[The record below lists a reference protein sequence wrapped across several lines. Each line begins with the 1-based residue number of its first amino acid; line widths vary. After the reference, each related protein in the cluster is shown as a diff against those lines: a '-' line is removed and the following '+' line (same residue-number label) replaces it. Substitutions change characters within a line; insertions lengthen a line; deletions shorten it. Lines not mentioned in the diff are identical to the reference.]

1 MSTNVPNAVLH
12 GGPEH
17 RMTGLG
23 RVRHVTDP
31 DDQVKIESGGCYEHF
46 KPTGE
51 QVDHE
56 GATLRVFSWTHR
68 TYVAE

>member
-17 RMTGLG
+17 RMTNLG
-23 RVRHVTDP
+23 RVRHIADL
-31 DDQVKIESGGCYEHF
+31 DNQVKIELGGCYEHF
-46 KPTGE
+46 KPTEEWVKQDGD
-51 QVDHE
+51 V
-56 GATLRVFSWTHR
+56 LRVFSWTHR

>member
-12 GGPEH
+12 GGPDH
-17 RMTGLG
+17 FMPGAS
-23 RVRHVTDP
+23 RVRHVADL
-31 DDQVKIESGGCYEHF
+31 DEQVKVESGGCYEHF
-46 KPTGE
+46 KPTAE

-56 GATLRVFSWTHR
+56 GTVLRVFSWTHR